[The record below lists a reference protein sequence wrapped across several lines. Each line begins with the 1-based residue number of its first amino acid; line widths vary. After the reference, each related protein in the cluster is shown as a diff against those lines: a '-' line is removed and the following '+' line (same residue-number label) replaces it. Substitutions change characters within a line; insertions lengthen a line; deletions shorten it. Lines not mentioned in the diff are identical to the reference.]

1 MHGIATLGFLNRA
14 SAEARASRTILAPT
28 PIQGRA
34 HKEFFL
40 FHIDGYEFAIHNEP
54 HYPAHGNPL
63 LTVEYCGNFQPATP
77 ENAPLQPVF
86 NAKLAGVIYS
96 GVPLATVIELAESVG
111 IDVAPHINEYFGNKP
126 ACIVKNCHFEGNVTI
141 STAQLEGEPTVGNQS
156 ISTPPAVD
164 SVVLPPP
171 DLGADNETID
181 ANGVDDV
188 RDVLPSSQPD
198 AAVSTIPAVPVSSPA
213 NS

>member
-63 LTVEYCGNFQPATP
+63 LIVEYCGDFQPATP
-77 ENAPLQPVF
+77 ENAPLQHVF

-111 IDVAPHINEYFGNKP
+111 IDAAPHINEYFGNKP
-126 ACIVKNCHFEGNVTI
+126 ACIVKNCHIEGNIDGNITI
-141 STAQLEGEPTVGNQS
+141 SAAQLEGEPPVN
-156 ISTPPAVD
+156 
-164 SVVLPPP
+164 
-171 DLGADNETID
+171 NETID

-198 AAVSTIPAVPVSSPA
+198 TAVSTVPAVPVSSPA